1 MTDESVFSRLKAL
14 EQQRIDLIESTKAE
28 ALGNATAAVKTLNDL
43 GFTYRL
49 VEGEKKPNG
58 GRKAARILKD
68 APCSLCGFKTNP
80 PHDNRT
86 HRMQSDTKQPFSD
99 AELATLGLAHVQA

>member
-1 MTDESVFSRLKAL
+1 MTDESVFTQLKAL

-49 VEGEKKPNG
+49 VVEGEKKPSG
-58 GRKAARILKD
+58 SR
-68 APCSLCGFKTNP
+68 
-80 PHDNRT
+80 
-86 HRMQSDTKQPFSD
+86 
-99 AELATLGLAHVQA
+99 